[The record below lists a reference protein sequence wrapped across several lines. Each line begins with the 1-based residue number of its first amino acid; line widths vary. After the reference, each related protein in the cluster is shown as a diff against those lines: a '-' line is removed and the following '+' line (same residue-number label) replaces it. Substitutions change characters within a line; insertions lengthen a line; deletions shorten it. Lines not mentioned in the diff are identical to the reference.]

1 MAIFVPKPW
10 VKPFTKMATFR
21 LFELL
26 VFIPQKCVFSFQ
38 NILKDILLPCF
49 ALKKRSCKNGY
60 FWTKTTGSLFF
71 LFAKMAIFRLF
82 ELPFL
87 KPTNAFFILE
97 YRKTNFPSLYCPKK
111 KKLKKRP
118 FLDQNHWVT
127 PLEKW
132 QFFDFLNF
140 LFLQPRKPFFRSRI
154 S

>member
-1 MAIFVPKPW
+1 MRFFVPEYPKR
-10 VKPFTKMATFR
+10 PFTALFCLKKKDVEKMATFG
-21 LFELL
+21 
-26 VFIPQKCVFSFQ
+26 PK
-38 NILKDILLPCF
+38 PCI
-49 ALKKRSCKNGY
+49 
-60 FWTKTTGSLFF
+60 GSLFF
-71 LFAKMAIFRLF
+71 PFAKMAIFRLF

-97 YRKTNFPSLYCPKK
+97 YRKTHFLSLYCPKK

-140 LFLQPRKPFFRSRI
+140 LFL
-154 S
+154 